1 MGKMN
6 NEWLDLSQQW
16 QEERYE
22 QLMNYYN
29 DEKIVM
35 DIMADEVNEWNIE
48 QAQKHGDWENP
59 NED

>member
-1 MGKMN
+1 MGRMN
-6 NEWLDLSQQW
+6 NEWLDLSQDW

-35 DIMADEVNEWNIE
+35 EIMADEVNEWNIE

-59 NED
+59 HED

>member
-1 MGKMN
+1 MGQVKRLWEDMS
-6 NEWLDLSQQW
+6 EQW

-29 DEKIVM
+29 DEEIVM

-48 QAQKHGDWENP
+48 QAQKHGDWERP

>member
-29 DEKIVM
+29 NEEIVM
-35 DIMADEVNEWNIE
+35 EIMADEVNEWNIE

-59 NED
+59 CED

>member
-29 DEKIVM
+29 DEEIVM

-48 QAQKHGDWENP
+48 QAQKHGDWERP